1 MGVLYISLFGSLQV
15 YHSDQSQAVKLTRG
29 LKMLLAYLLLE
40 PARMHSREL
49 LAGLF
54 WGDLDQERARACL
67 NTALWRLRRALELED
82 TPAETYLLAN
92 ELEVGFN
99 PHSQHWLDVQ
109 VFQEQVGRILN
120 RPVEGLDLADMQAF
134 RQALELYQGDL
145 LEGIYE
151 DWVLRAREQMRLMY
165 LNGLAT
171 LMQVYRR
178 EQAYEKGLQV
188 GQQILAL
195 DPLREEIHREM
206 MRLYQASG
214 QRALAVRQ
222 YELCRLTL
230 LAELGIPP
238 MEETQALYNQV
249 VSLCD
254 PLPAG
259 AEAERAGNLQQVTS
273 LQQALNVLYQAKR
286 TSDQVCE
293 QIQQAIQS
301 IERLLDRQE

>member
-1 MGVLYISLFGSLQV
+1 MGVLQISLFGSLHV
-15 YHSDQSQAVKLTRG
+15 YHSGLDKTVKLTRS

-54 WGDLDQERARACL
+54 WGDLEQERARACL
-67 NTALWRLRRALELED
+67 NTALWRLRRALDLD
-82 TPAETYLLAN
+82 GAPAETYLLAN

-99 PHSQHWLDVQ
+99 PSSPHWLDVS
-109 VFQEQVGRILN
+109 VFQEQVGRILK
-120 RPVEGLDLADMQAF
+120 RPVERLELADLQDF

-145 LEGIYE
+145 LEGLYE
-151 DWVLRAREQMRLMY
+151 EWVLRAREQMRLMY
-165 LNGLAT
+165 LNGLAY
-171 LMQVYRR
+171 LMQVYHRGR
-178 EQAYEKGLQV
+178 AYEKGLQV

-238 MEETQALYNQV
+238 MEETQALYAQI
-249 VSLCD
+249 VSLD
-254 PLPAG
+254 DLLPTG
-259 AEAERAGNLQQVTS
+259 GEVERATN

-286 TSDQVCE
+286 TTDQVCE

-301 IERLLDRQE
+301 IEHSLDRRE